1 MKRLQGIKKLA
12 IALVVAFSAMA
23 LIIPATSLAT
33 SVNSPDKPG
42 TSAGSVKDA
51 KKDTLVIGKDMLSAG
66 QSIDLNNPE
75 VYANLFA
82 AGNSVKLSGGKIAA
96 DVFAAGDRVEIDQAM
111 VGNNVFAAGNSV
123 TCNASAA
130 GQVLLAGNSVRL
142 DGQAAY
148 ASAAGNSVFVSGSF
162 SGDVNVSGDSVTIG
176 PDTVID
182 GTLYVQ
188 SPSEPTIP
196 STAKIANYKYTHGTS
211 SSAVAGGFAAAMMG
225 FLMMFVIAGIVGIF
239 VFALLALLLA
249 TDRPFVAAGNA
260 LRARPARVLL
270 TGFVVILLVPIVV
283 VLLFITLIGW
293 ELALTLLLACGVLS
307 MISNAFAAISVGF
320 MVFKKMNRW
329 GAAMLMT
336 LIFGV
341 VGAIPIV
348 GWLLSLFCSM
358 FIVGYVCT
366 CYFDWRRGRKVQN
379 RNETPVLGAT
389 QSTPQGAAQGGVYS
403 APQGAPQGAAQ
414 GAPQSG
420 AHSVPQGTA
429 QGVPQ
434 DGVQSTPQGAPQDG
448 YSGSV
453 PPSA

>member
-1 MKRLQGIKKLA
+1 MNRLQGIKKLA
-12 IALVVAFSAMA
+12 IALVVAFCAAA
-23 LIIPATSLAT
+23 LIIPATSLAA
-33 SVNSPDKPG
+33 SVNTPDKPE

-51 KKDTLVIGKDMLSAG
+51 KKGTLAIGKDMLSVG
-66 QSIDLNNPE
+66 QSVDLNNPE
-75 VYANLFA
+75 VLANLFA
-82 AGNSVKLSGGKIAA
+82 AGNSVRISGGKIAA
-96 DVFAAGDRVEIDQAM
+96 DIFAAGDSVEIDQAM
-111 VGNNVFAAGNSV
+111 VGSNIFAAGNSV
-123 TCNASAA
+123 TCNASVV

-142 DGQAAY
+142 NGQASY
-148 ASAAGNSVFVSGSF
+148 ASASGNSVAVNGSF
-162 SGDVNVSGDSVTIG
+162 SGDVNVSGDSVAIG

-211 SSAVAGGFAAAMMG
+211 SSAVAGGFAAAMMSI
-225 FLMMFVIAGIVGIF
+225 LMMMIIAGIVGIF

-270 TGFVVILLVPIVV
+270 TGFVVILVVPIVV

-307 MISNAFAAISVGF
+307 LISDAFAAISVGF

-329 GAAMLMT
+329 GAAILMT

-358 FIVGYVCT
+358 FMVGYVCT
-366 CYFDWRRGRKVQN
+366 CYFDWRRGRKVQSN
-379 RNETPVLGAT
+379 KEIPLQGSAPGM
-389 QSTPQGAAQGGVYS
+389 PQGNV
-403 APQGAPQGAAQ
+403 QGAPQGTAPGMPQ
-414 GAPQSG
+414 GNMQSAPQN
-420 AHSVPQGTA
+420 
-429 QGVPQ
+429 
-434 DGVQSTPQGAPQDG
+434 APQDG
-448 YSGSV
+448 FSGPV